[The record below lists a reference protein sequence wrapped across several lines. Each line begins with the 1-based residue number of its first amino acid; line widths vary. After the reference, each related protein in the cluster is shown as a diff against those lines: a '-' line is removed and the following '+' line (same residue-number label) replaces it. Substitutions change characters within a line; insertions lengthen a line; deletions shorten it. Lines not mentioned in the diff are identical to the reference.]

1 MKKRLLLTF
10 LFTILFACIYNTSV
24 YANRIEVI
32 YENGTNKT
40 QISEY
45 SNEVAN
51 IYYEKENYYL
61 NYSYTS
67 ENNLAENIYIYE
79 HNNNIDFDDKKIRVF
94 TISMNSNTIGTEKG
108 VFTIFETEW
117 VNGEKIEKV
126 LDSIEIEVEF
136 TNEEFLIQK
145 SSLWDWNEDKLVV
158 GDNFTIENSFYNGD
172 YIENWGV
179 NERVKVEKIY
189 GNSITINEDN
199 NYQGKYTLTCVG
211 EGTSI
216 IKTDFYNDNEEI
228 IETKYKEYR
237 VSKNNLSTSSDI
249 EFKDNYDLIE
259 RLYYENTVNN
269 GNIMTYDNNII
280 LDESNLI
287 NKNSKLIATD
297 YDQYEENNIIEYGD
311 FSQRSYKIRKFFNYE
326 TYKSGVQTIN
336 YYNNITRN
344 NESHNITINEFE
356 ITGNL
361 YKNNAL
367 NSSNNIELKY
377 DGINL
382 YNKWRKETSIHSEN
396 ESIASV
402 TEIEDN
408 GGYGIKF
415 KANFISEGETNIIYN
430 ISIPFEKYSDTID
443 ESNGLSK
450 YSQEWYM
457 DKYGINAIEFNK
469 TYPIVVNGNYKPEKI
484 IIDRNS
490 IDVYVG
496 MNQYINAEIY
506 PNRGKDAELYWES
519 SNTSVVEVDQNGVLI
534 PKKEGV
540 ATVKVSSVTYP
551 EYYQVCTVRVH
562 NDEGKAKANIYNEDN
577 RIMSSQSYNPDT
589 QKYSYFYSTDNL
601 QIIIKDYDLNCNY
614 DVEWTNTD
622 GNNAEIYKYL
632 ADSEYT
638 RAEDMC
644 YTFIRLKEEN
654 NKDINGI
661 LSVIEINSNGEKRI
675 IYNQELHF
683 DSTNRKTYKDY
694 MSINKYNIPNVE
706 VGDSIFREYYML
718 PGETTILEG
727 ECDINNNVV
736 TFTKPGVVKIRKVI
750 KEYSYSGDEEQQE
763 KYYTFDVKNKSKSE
777 EIVYKDKYYIGEIL
791 KIKATLNNCNYK
803 DYFSSYQY
811 KAEVPNNSKIY
822 KDFWFGGG
830 GGGGYPPLT
839 YDERKIE
846 LTFMSDVNHGEN
858 NIYTIKV
865 PLFAGKEKVTLKD
878 ESGKIIDTINVE
890 IMNPFIES
898 NIPNSIS
905 NNISI
910 YSCIY
915 KGEDNKEYL
924 FTDNNAMTGT
934 NVKKSIEVISGK
946 DYLEVEN
953 IEDVEKG
960 KVTANL
966 VPKKSGKAIVKV
978 KYTIDYQDA
987 TPEQLGTEN
996 MYDKSVNEYYYTKA
1010 WYEKKYGII
1019 TYEKT
1024 YTIDVNYEEPE
1035 YLLGDINEDGKINAD
1050 DAADAIEIFK
1060 TNQQTDENIAK
1071 GDMDGNGRVTAE
1083 DAALIIEYFKTH
1095 K

>member
-1 MKKRLLLTF
+1 MKKKLLLTF
-10 LFTILFACIYNTSV
+10 LFTLLFACIYNSSV

-32 YENGTNKT
+32 YENGTNKVQT
-40 QISEY
+40 SEY
-45 SNEVAN
+45 YNEVAN
-51 IYYEKENYYL
+51 IYYETDHYYNYEYV
-61 NYSYTS
+61 S
-67 ENNLAENIYIYE
+67 ETNLAEEAYVSPVGRNIY
-79 HNNNIDFDDKKIRVF
+79 NGNNIL
-94 TISMNSNTIGTEKG
+94 SLSLNMHSSNSGIEKG
-108 VFTIFETEW
+108 
-117 VNGEKIEKV
+117 KV
-126 LDSIEIEVEF
+126 LIVDRHWNNDGTTTDTTLDSIDIEIEF

-145 SSLWDWNEDKLVV
+145 SSLWDWNEDHLVV
-158 GDNFTIENSFYNGD
+158 GDEFKLENSYYNGD
-172 YIENWGV
+172 YIENWMV
-179 NERVKVEKIY
+179 DDRIKVEKIY
-189 GNSITINEDN
+189 GNSINITEDEKNE
-199 NYQGKYTLTCVG
+199 GKYILSCIG

-237 VSKNNLSTSSDI
+237 VSSNNLSTSSNI
-249 EFKDNYDLIE
+249 EFKDNYDLFE
-259 RLYYENTVNN
+259 RIYYENIVVN
-269 GNIMTYDNNII
+269 GNIAIDDNNII

-297 YDQYEENNIIEYGD
+297 YDQYDENTIIMYGD
-311 FSQRSYKIRKFFNYE
+311 FSQRFYKVIKYFDFE
-326 TYKSGVQTIN
+326 PYKSGNQTIN
-336 YYNNITRN
+336 CYNNITRN
-344 NESHNITINEFE
+344 NEAYNLTINEFE

-367 NSSNNIELKY
+367 DDSSDIELKY
-377 DGINL
+377 NGINL
-382 YNKWRKETSIHSEN
+382 YNKWGKETNIYSEN
-396 ESIASV
+396 ESIVSI

-415 KANFISEGETNIIYN
+415 KANFVSEGETNIKLN
-430 ISIPFEKYSDTID
+430 ISIPLEKYSEIMD

-457 DKYGINAIEFNK
+457 DKYGINAIEYNK

-540 ATVKVSSVTYP
+540 AIVKVSSVTYP
-551 EYYQVCTVRVH
+551 EYYQVCTVRVYK
-562 NDEGKAKANIYNEDN
+562 DEGVAKVNIYNEDN
-577 RIMSSQSYNPDT
+577 NIMRNQTYNPDT
-589 QKYSYFYSTDNL
+589 QKYSYFYSTNNL
-601 QIIIKDYDLNCNY
+601 QIIIKDYNSNCNY
-614 DVEWTNTD
+614 DIEWANTD

-632 ADSEYT
+632 AGNEFT
-638 RAEDMC
+638 KAEDMC
-644 YTFIRLKEEN
+644 YTFIILREEN

-661 LSVIEINSNGEKRI
+661 LSIIEINSDGEKRI

-706 VGDSIFREYYML
+706 VGDSIFRENYML
-718 PGETTILEG
+718 TGETTILEG
-727 ECDINNNVV
+727 ECDINNNVI

-750 KEYSYSGDEEQQE
+750 KQYGYSGNEEQQE
-763 KYYTFDVKNKSKSE
+763 KYYTFNVKNKDKTE
-777 EIVYKDKYYIGEIL
+777 ELIYNYKYYIGDIL
-791 KIKATLNNCNYK
+791 KIKATINNCNYK
-803 DYFSSYQY
+803 DYFSAYQY
-811 KAEVPNNSKIY
+811 KPEVPNNSKIY
-822 KDFWFGGG
+822 KDFWYGAG

-846 LTFMSDVNHGEN
+846 LTFMSDINRDEN
-858 NIYTIKV
+858 NVYTIKV

-878 ESGKIIDTINVE
+878 ESGKVIDTINVE
-890 IMNPFIES
+890 VMNPFIES
-898 NIPNSIS
+898 NIPDII
-905 NNISI
+905 NNKTSI

-924 FTDNNAMTGT
+924 FEDQNAITGT

-946 DYLEVEN
+946 DCLDVEN

-978 KYTIDYQDA
+978 KYTVDYQDA
-987 TPEQLGTEN
+987 TPEQIGTSD
-996 MYDKSVNEYYYTKA
+996 MYDTTINEYYYTKA
-1010 WYEKKYGII
+1010 WYEKKYGTI

-1050 DAADAIEIFK
+1050 DAANAIEIFK
-1060 TNQQTDENIAK
+1060 TNNQTDENIAK

-1095 K
+1095 N